1 MENIYHPYWQ
11 QELMYRLV
19 SADRCRKRAYIC
31 SPFSADS
38 DDLIEQNMRAARAYM
53 FYANKRMN
61 MNAGAPH
68 AFLPLLLCDE
78 IPSERALALRFG
90 LELLEQSDVM
100 LVCGNRLS
108 NGMRG
113 EIAKA
118 AVLRMSIIVFDEG
131 LYLEV
136 QKLVTQNNGNKRT
149 VRLDRENFLMSLIDP
164 ETYFERRGDM
174 WMSTQCQL
182 TKNS

>member
-1 MENIYHPYWQ
+1 MENIYHQYWQ
-11 QELMYRLV
+11 QELMYQLV
-19 SADRCRKRAYIC
+19 SPDRCRKRAYVC
-31 SPFSADS
+31 SPFSADTS
-38 DDLIEQNMRAARAYM
+38 DLTEQNMRAARAYM
-53 FYANKRMN
+53 FYANKKMN

-118 AVLRMSIIVFDEG
+118 AVLRMPIIVFDES

-149 VRLDRENFLMSLIDP
+149 VKLDRENFPMAFTNP
-164 ETYFERRGDM
+164 ETYLENAAMFR
-174 WMSTQCQL
+174 
-182 TKNS
+182 